1 MDTSKPITIMKYT
14 FQLLCSL
21 VLAITQYNLTNAQG
35 TETFEAATVGA
46 TSFTNNGKT
55 FNLATNAPAFF
66 VANFNGLGYGPSNR
80 FIHLTDSYGSISS
93 ISVPS
98 GSFKINSF
106 WFYVT
111 GNATQSPG
119 APNPA
124 TGPGSVTF
132 TGKFRGATQFNFTK
146 TTGFATTTTLP
157 GNGFALIDF
166 ATEGG
171 TNNTT
176 ASIDQLEITLSSNFD
191 YFAIDNFNWA
201 QGALP
206 VTFGSIAATVS
217 KENARV
223 TWQTLSETNNDHFEV
238 QVSTDGKSFT
248 TVASVASKAAGGSS
262 DATINYETGFSFKDT
277 TATAGIYLASLLFL
291 GMAPA
296 RRKRFILAL
305 MLALGVAGWL
315 GCSKNDNGVPAG
327 AEKYYL
333 RIAQVDKD
341 GGRSFSKTVVAGTN
355 N

>member
-1 MDTSKPITIMKYT
+1 MKYT

-35 TETFEAATVGA
+35 TELFEGATPGA

-66 VANFNGLGYGPSNR
+66 VANIAGLGYGPSNR
-80 FIHLTDSYGSISS
+80 FIHLNDSYGSVSS
-93 ISVPS
+93 ISVPF
-98 GSFKINSF
+98 GTFKMNSF

-111 GNATQSPG
+111 GNAGQDPG
-119 APNPA
+119 VPNPA

-132 TGKFRGATQFNFTK
+132 TGKFRGATQFSFTK
-146 TTGFATTTTLP
+146 TTGFATTFALP

-171 TNNTT
+171 TNNTNV
-176 ASIDQLEITLSSNFD
+176 SIDQLEITLSSNFD

-206 VTFGSIAATVS
+206 VTFGPVAASIS
-217 KENARV
+217 GEKGSV

-238 QVSTDGKSFT
+238 QVSTDGKAFT
-248 TVASVASKAAGGSS
+248 TIASVASKAPGGSS
-262 DATINYETGFSFKDT
+262 DDTIAYETGFSFKD
-277 TATAGIYLASLLFL
+277 AAAMAGIYLASLLFL
-291 GMAPA
+291 GMAHA
-296 RRKRFILAL
+296 KRRRLILAL
-305 MLALGVAGWL
+305 VLILGITGWL
-315 GCSKNDNGVPAG
+315 SCSKNDNGIPVGP
-327 AEKYYL
+327 EKYYL

-341 GGRSFSKTVVAGTN
+341 GGRSFSKTVVAESGN
-355 N
+355 